1 MKELI
6 VNADDFG
13 LTRGINEGIIRAH
26 RDGILT
32 SATLMATGPAFDHA
46 VELAKANPKL
56 GIGCHLVLTG
66 GQAVAPHD
74 EIASLV
80 DQDGWLPRTLGKF
93 VVEVSSGRL
102 RTSEI
107 ETELRA
113 QIEKIRGAGIEPT
126 HVDTHKHTH
135 VHPRVMN
142 ALGRVAREFGIARVR
157 NPVENLRDSW
167 RTARSERV
175 DLLKNMVA
183 SLAVHSVAFR
193 FKELSRGYGLR
204 SPDCFLGLAATGR
217 LGPAALCRL
226 IDTVPEGST
235 EIMVHPGIY
244 DAELASIGSR
254 LQRHRQTEMEG
265 LLAPEVRRAVE
276 QHGIRLISYE
286 ELN

>member
-1 MKELI
+1 MKYLI

-32 SATLMATGPAFDHA
+32 SATLMATGPAFEHA
-46 VELAKANPKL
+46 VELAKANPRL
-56 GIGCHLVLTG
+56 GVGCHLVLTG
-66 GQAVAPHD
+66 GQAVAPRD
-74 EIASLV
+74 EIPSLV
-80 DQDGWLPRTLGKF
+80 DRNGWLPKTLGKF

-113 QIEKIRGAGIEPT
+113 QLEKLRGAGIEPT

-142 ALGRVAREFGIARVR
+142 ALGRVSREFGITRVR
-157 NPVENLRDSW
+157 NPLENLGDSW
-167 RTARSERV
+167 STARSERV
-175 DLLKNMVA
+175 SLSKNMAA
-183 SLAVHSVAFR
+183 SVAVHSVAFR
-193 FKELSRGYGLR
+193 FKALSRRYGLR
-204 SPDCFLGLAATGR
+204 SPDCFLGLAATGC

-226 IDTVPEGST
+226 IATVPDGRT
-235 EIMVHPGIY
+235 EIMVHPGIF
-244 DAELASIGSR
+244 DADLARLGSR
-254 LQRHRQTEMEG
+254 LQQQRQTEMEG
-265 LLAPEVRRAVE
+265 LLAPEVRRTVE
-276 QHGIRLISYE
+276 QYGIQLITYR